1 MSFRNFKNI
10 EYPVPGVD
18 TAIAVL
24 RPGARYDLSCQ
35 GGIHFNDW
43 QDDEGREPPTSE
55 EIGQEIIREKKIYD
69 YYEYE
74 RVREKKYP
82 SIKDQLDTLYHDI
95 KNGKLNDGEWIKSI
109 DEIKKGNPKPDID
122 PPSLST

>member
-1 MSFRNFKNI
+1 MHQRFSNPRRIQNAPFLLCYHNHLNK
-10 EYPVPGVD
+10 
-18 TAIAVL
+18 L
-24 RPGARYDLSCQ
+24 
-35 GGIHFNDW
+35 
-43 QDDEGREPPTSE
+43 
-55 EIGQEIIREKKIYD
+55 KIYD

-82 SIKDQLDTLYHDI
+82 SIKDQLDALYHDI